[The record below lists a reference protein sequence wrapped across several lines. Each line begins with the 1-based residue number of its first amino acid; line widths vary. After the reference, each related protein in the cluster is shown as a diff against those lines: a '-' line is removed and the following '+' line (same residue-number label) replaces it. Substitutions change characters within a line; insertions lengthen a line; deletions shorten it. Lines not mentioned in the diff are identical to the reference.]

1 LIDTEVSL
9 TAIHLEDRAATSGL
23 GAGN

>member
-9 TAIHLEDRAATSGL
+9 TAIHLEDRAATAGL